1 MAKVDVTKEK
11 WVAMSGSVFTE
22 RTFRQKPDLGVPYL
36 ARQSVMFNV
45 GDKVANHVVKLHNAS
60 LEQRVVD
67 QVYDPR
73 SDFEKD
79 IVPHDLNLTTNE
91 HGEYIDSVT
100 QLLYRGYVLRYIKE
114 HNHAA

>member
-22 RTFRQKPDLGVPYL
+22 RTFRQKPDLGVPYV

-45 GDKVANHVVKLHNAS
+45 GDKVANHVVALHNAT
-60 LEQRVVD
+60 LNKQPID

-73 SDFEKD
+73 SDFER
-79 IVPHDLNLTTNE
+79 DLASHEFDLETDH
-91 HGEYIDSVT
+91 HGEYVDQIT
-100 QLLYRGYVLRYIKE
+100 QAVYRGYVLRYIKE
-114 HNHAA
+114 QHRAA